1 MGQECIVPPLL
12 QNVVAVLAVCA
23 AIAMLALTLVA
34 PRATLLLIESPAVY
48 AEAS

>member
-1 MGQECIVPPLL
+1 MPPLL
-12 QNVVAVLAVCA
+12 QNFVAVLAVVA

-34 PRATLLLIESPAVY
+34 PRASLLVIESPAVY